1 MDSPM
6 TTPSASPTTQIAQQS
21 SASPNTKI
29 AALQQQH
36 DALQSTV
43 DLLTKQ
49 FETMALEPARV
60 EVEMPSAEKPSAE
73 KPAAEKPAA
82 KKVKTTPA
90 FALPWTGSPI
100 EGCCQGIRSNYD
112 TFTQCH
118 QTCVKDGEY
127 CKTCTKNC
135 GEDGIPKEGNVA
147 TRSEIT
153 KKVKGYIHYMNAKKL
168 SKQDVLDEA
177 AKFDIVLADEIFEK
191 PASGAKGR
199 PKKST
204 AVIDSDEET
213 QLPAIQILGLL
224 DTEPT
229 SPKSP

>member
-6 TTPSASPTTQIAQQS
+6 TTPSASPKTQIAQQS

-49 FETMALEPARV
+49 MTALNLEPTRV
-60 EVEMPSAEKPSAE
+60 EVEAE
-73 KPAAEKPAA
+73 KPAEKPAEKAAGKKA
-82 KKVKTTPA
+82 KATPA
-90 FALPWTGSPI
+90 FALPWTGTPI
-100 EGCCQGIRSNYD
+100 TGCCQGIRSNYD

-118 QTCVKDGEY
+118 QACVKDGDY

-135 GEDGIPKEGNVA
+135 GELGIPKEGNVD

-153 KKVKGYIHYMNAKKL
+153 KKIKGYIHYMNAKKL
-168 SKQDVLDEA
+168 SKQEVIEEA
-177 AKFDIVLADEIFEK
+177 AKFDITLADEIFEK
-191 PASGAKGR
+191 PTSGAKGR

-204 AVIDSDEET
+204 AVNDSDEDA
-213 QLPAIQILGLL
+213 QLPQIQILGLL

>member
-6 TTPSASPTTQIAQQS
+6 TTPSASPKTQIAQQS

-43 DLLTKQ
+43 ELLTKQ
-49 FETMALEPARV
+49 MTALNLEPTRV
-60 EVEMPSAEKPSAE
+60 EVEAEKPTE
-73 KPAAEKPAA
+73 KPAGKKA
-82 KKVKTTPA
+82 KATPA
-90 FALPWTGSPI
+90 FALPWTGVPI
-100 EGCCQGIRSNYD
+100 TGCCQGIRSNYD

-118 QTCVKDGEY
+118 QACVKDGDY

-135 GEDGIPKEGNVA
+135 GELGIPKEGNVD

-168 SKQDVLDEA
+168 SKQDVIEEA
-177 AKFDIVLADEIFEK
+177 AKFDITLADEIFEK
-191 PASGAKGR
+191 PTSGAKGR

-204 AVIDSDEET
+204 AVIDSDEDT
-213 QLPAIQILGLL
+213 QLPQIQILGLL

>member
-6 TTPSASPTTQIAQQS
+6 TTPSASPQTQIAQQS

-43 DLLTKQ
+43 ELLTKQ
-49 FETMALEPARV
+49 MAALNVEPTRV
-60 EVEMPSAEKPSAE
+60 EVEAE
-73 KPAAEKPAA
+73 KPAEKLAGKKA
-82 KKVKTTPA
+82 KATPA
-90 FALPWTGSPI
+90 FALPWTGNPI
-100 EGCCQGIRSNYD
+100 AGCCQGIRSNYD

-118 QTCVKDGEY
+118 QACVKEGDY

-135 GEDGIPKEGNVA
+135 GEDGIPKEGNVD

-153 KKVKGYIHYMNAKKL
+153 KKIKGYIHYMNAKKL
-168 SKQDVLDEA
+168 SKQDVIEEA
-177 AKFDIVLADEIFEK
+177 AKFDITLADEIFEK
-191 PASGAKGR
+191 PSSGAKGR

-204 AVIDSDEET
+204 AVIDSDEDG
-213 QLPAIQILGLL
+213 QLPQIQILGLL
-224 DTEPT
+224 DTVQT

>member
-6 TTPSASPTTQIAQQS
+6 TTPSASPQTQIAQQS
-21 SASPNTKI
+21 SPNTKI

-49 FETMALEPARV
+49 MTALNVEPTRV
-60 EVEMPSAEKPSAE
+60 EVEAE
-73 KPAAEKPAA
+73 KPAEKPAG
-82 KKVKTTPA
+82 KKVKATPA
-90 FALPWTGSPI
+90 FALPWTGTPI
-100 EGCCQGIRSNYD
+100 TGCCQGIRSNYD

-118 QTCVKDGEY
+118 QACVKEGDY

-135 GEDGIPKEGNVA
+135 GEDGIPKEGNVD

-153 KKVKGYIHYMNAKKL
+153 KKIKGYIHYMNAKKL
-168 SKQDVLDEA
+168 SKQEVIEEA
-177 AKFDIVLADEIFEK
+177 AKFDITLADEIFEK
-191 PASGAKGR
+191 PSSGAKGR

-204 AVIDSDEET
+204 AVIDSDEDG
-213 QLPAIQILGLL
+213 QLPQIQILGLL

>member
-6 TTPSASPTTQIAQQS
+6 TTPSASPQTQIVQQS

-43 DLLTKQ
+43 ELLTKQ
-49 FETMALEPARV
+49 MAALNVEPTRV
-60 EVEMPSAEKPSAE
+60 EVEAE
-73 KPAAEKPAA
+73 KPAEKLAGKKA
-82 KKVKTTPA
+82 KATPA
-90 FALPWTGSPI
+90 FALPWTGNPI
-100 EGCCQGIRSNYD
+100 AGCCQGIRSNYD

-118 QTCVKDGEY
+118 QACVKEGDY

-135 GEDGIPKEGNVA
+135 GEDGIPKEGNVD

-153 KKVKGYIHYMNAKKL
+153 KKIKGYIHYMNAKKL
-168 SKQDVLDEA
+168 SKQDVIEEA
-177 AKFDIVLADEIFEK
+177 AKFDITLADEIFEK
-191 PASGAKGR
+191 PSSGAKGR

-204 AVIDSDEET
+204 AVIDSDEDG
-213 QLPAIQILGLL
+213 QLPQIQILGLL
-224 DTEPT
+224 DTVQT

>member
-1 MDSPM
+1 MDSPK
-6 TTPSASPTTQIAQQS
+6 TTPSASPKTQIAQQS

-43 DLLTKQ
+43 ELLTKQ
-49 FETMALEPARV
+49 MTALNLEPTRV
-60 EVEMPSAEKPSAE
+60 EAEKHVETPAEKPDG
-73 KPAAEKPAA
+73 KKA
-82 KKVKTTPA
+82 KATPA
-90 FALPWTGSPI
+90 FALPWTGVPI
-100 EGCCQGIRSNYD
+100 SGCCQGIRSNYD

-118 QTCVKDGEY
+118 QACVKDGDY

-135 GEDGIPKEGNVA
+135 GELGIPKEGNVD

-168 SKQDVLDEA
+168 SKQDVIEEA
-177 AKFDIVLADEIFEK
+177 AKFDITLADEIFEK
-191 PASGAKGR
+191 PTSGAKGR

-204 AVIDSDEET
+204 AVIDSDEDA
-213 QLPAIQILGLL
+213 QLPQIQILGLL